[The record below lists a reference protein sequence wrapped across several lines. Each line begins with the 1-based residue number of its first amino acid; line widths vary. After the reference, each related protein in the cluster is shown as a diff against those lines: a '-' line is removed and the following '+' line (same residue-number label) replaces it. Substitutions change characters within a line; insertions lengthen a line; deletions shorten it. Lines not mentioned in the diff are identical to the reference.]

1 MFSSK
6 KYIFIFVIFAVLA
19 SFAMGFFVGQERIIF
34 SKSGKVLINK
44 EVGQP
49 DKVDFSLFWD
59 VWNIIEKKYAYRPV
73 DPQTMVYGAI
83 DGMIH
88 SLDDPYSLFMTP
100 EETKQFSED
109 ISGSFEGVGM
119 EIGIKDNV
127 LTVIAPLED
136 TPAQRAGIKA
146 GDKILKVNDTTVA
159 DLSLDEAVRLIR
171 GPRGTE
177 VKLTIIR
184 DGLEKTKEISVIRD
198 VINIKSIEWEM
209 ITLDKNKSRKKEIV
223 HLKIHQFNE
232 DTAQELD
239 EAVDKILAA
248 DPYGII
254 LDLRNNPGGY
264 LETSVEIAGF
274 FIPKGEIVAI
284 EDFGNGRKQEY
295 KTKNKPRLE
304 KFPLVVIVNEGSA
317 SASEIL
323 AGALRDIKKVKL
335 VGKKTFGKGSVQE
348 LKRLKDNSGVRL
360 TIAKWLTPN
369 GVCINKEG
377 LHPDIE
383 AEMNQEDFEAGR
395 DPQLDEAIKIL
406 E

>member
-73 DPQTMVYGAI
+73 DPQAMVYGAI

-159 DLSLDEAVRLIR
+159 DLSLNEAVRLIR

-184 DGLEKTKEISVIRD
+184 DGLEETKEISVIRD

-209 ITLDKNKSRKKEIV
+209 ITLDKDKSRKKEIV

-274 FIPKGEIVAI
+274 FIPKGKIVAI
-284 EDFGNGRKQEY
+284 EDFGNSKRQEY

-348 LKRLKDNSGVRL
+348 LKRLKDNSGIRL

-383 AEMNQEDFEAGR
+383 VEMTQEDFEAGR